1 LIKVFTLI
9 IYDLRNSKE
18 RTSMMSWKTGPGL
31 SKPQQVPQISDEEL
45 LCGPGGDPDLVH
57 IWDGFAKTFETSLQE
72 LAESVG
78 RSDWGT
84 GPMIQ
89 QVTSPLRTWIAE
101 TLSSQPSI
109 LETTGQDEVRIV
121 PVPGPDGTEIGLA
134 ALMRTPNDDERIVG
148 LLLRPD
154 LSVERFYRGF
164 GIGRALIAA
173 ELLAT
178 GGIPTWEHDKPG
190 YSPAGAATVR
200 AGVDLARTLAPVP
213 EEIPSP

>member
-1 LIKVFTLI
+1 MI
-9 IYDLRNSKE
+9 
-18 RTSMMSWKTGPGL
+18 SWKSGPGL
-31 SKPQQVPQISDEEL
+31 SQPQQVPEISDEEL
-45 LCGPGGDPDLVH
+45 LCGPGGDPARVH
-57 IWDGFAKTFETSLQE
+57 IWDGFSKPFETSLQE

-78 RSDWGT
+78 RTDWGT

-89 QVTSPLRTWIAE
+89 QVTSPLRAWIAE
-101 TLSSQPSI
+101 TLSPQTCL
-109 LETTGQDEVRIV
+109 LETTGQEEVRIV

-154 LSVERFYRGF
+154 LVVDKLHRGF

-173 ELLAT
+173 ELLLT

-190 YSPAGAATVR
+190 YSPGGAATVR
-200 AGVDLARTLAPVP
+200 AGVDLARTLAPTP
-213 EEIPSP
+213 EETPSP

>member
-1 LIKVFTLI
+1 
-9 IYDLRNSKE
+9 
-18 RTSMMSWKTGPGL
+18 MMPWKSGPGL
-31 SKPQQVPQISDEEL
+31 DQPQHVQEISTEEL
-45 LCGPGGDPDLVH
+45 LCGPGGDPARVQ
-57 IWDGFAKTFETSLQE
+57 IWDGFAKPFETSLQE

-78 RSDWGT
+78 RTDWGT

-89 QVTSPLRTWIAE
+89 QVTSPLRVWIAE
-101 TLSSQPSI
+101 HLTPQVTL
-109 LETTGQDEVRIV
+109 LETSGQDQVRIV

-154 LSVERFYRGF
+154 LVVDKLYRGF

-173 ELLAT
+173 ELLSN
-178 GGIPTWEHDKPG
+178 GGIPTWDHDKPG

-200 AGVDLARTLAPVP
+200 AGVNLARTLAPVP
-213 EEIPSP
+213 EETPSP

>member
-1 LIKVFTLI
+1 
-9 IYDLRNSKE
+9 
-18 RTSMMSWKTGPGL
+18 MMSWKSGPGL
-31 SKPQQVPQISDEEL
+31 AQPQQVPQISDEEL
-45 LCGPGGDPDLVH
+45 LCGPGVDPARVH
-57 IWDGFAKTFETSLQE
+57 IWDGFAKPFETSLQE

-78 RSDWGT
+78 RTDWGS

-89 QVTSPLRTWIAE
+89 QVTSPLRAWIAE
-101 TLSSQPSI
+101 TLSPQPAL

-121 PVPGPDGTEIGLA
+121 PILSPERNEIGLA
-134 ALMRTPNDDERIVG
+134 ALILTPNDDERIVG

-154 LSVERFYRGF
+154 LAVERSYRGF

-173 ELLAT
+173 ELLLT

-200 AGVDLARTLAPVP
+200 AGIELARTMAPVP
-213 EEIPSP
+213 EEAPTP

>member
-1 LIKVFTLI
+1 
-9 IYDLRNSKE
+9 
-18 RTSMMSWKTGPGL
+18 MMSWKSGPGL
-31 SKPQQVPQISDEEL
+31 GQPQQVPEISDEEL
-45 LCGPGGDPDLVH
+45 LCGPGGDPARVH
-57 IWDGFAKTFETSLQE
+57 IWAGFSKPFETSLQE
-72 LAESVG
+72 LAKNIG
-78 RSDWGT
+78 RTDWGT

-89 QVTSPLRTWIAE
+89 QVTSPLRAWIAE

-121 PVPGPDGTEIGLA
+121 PVPGPDGFEIGLA

-154 LSVERFYRGF
+154 LVVDTLCRGF

-173 ELLAT
+173 ELLST

-190 YSPAGAATVR
+190 YSPGGAATVR
-200 AGVDLARTLAPVP
+200 AGIALARTLAPAP
-213 EEIPSP
+213 EEVPYP